1 MPLDRPDPDHARRA
15 LLDERVATSALRDSM
30 SARLRSVVDAASEA
44 TADDEHDPEGS
55 TLAFERGQ
63 LVAQIERS
71 TERLSEIEAALT
83 RLDTG
88 AYGVCE
94 SCGDQIAPARLDALP
109 ATRLCIRCAS
119 ARTSRR
125 RW

>member
-1 MPLDRPDPDHARRA
+1 M
-15 LLDERVATSALRDSM
+15 
-30 SARLRSVVDAASEA
+30 VDAASEA